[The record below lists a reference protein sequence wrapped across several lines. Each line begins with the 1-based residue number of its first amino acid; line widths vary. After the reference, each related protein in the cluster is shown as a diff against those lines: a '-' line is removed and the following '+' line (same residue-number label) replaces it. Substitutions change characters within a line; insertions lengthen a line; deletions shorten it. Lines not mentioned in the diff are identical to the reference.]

1 MALILVY
8 IKIARKVYYVLNKC
22 VQCVN
27 VYWLPSKLVWPRRR
41 RFPVISVGM
50 HRSLLQKSDANSQLY
65 VLVECLTIRQ
75 QERRNSRKI
84 LWIERKY
91 WTAVPRLTV
100 SRNEFRRFSANCES
114 KGGNCCVSW
123 CKWLN
128 GHGTTVPP
136 STSSPFNL
144 SSARISW

>member
-1 MALILVY
+1 
-8 IKIARKVYYVLNKC
+8 
-22 VQCVN
+22 
-27 VYWLPSKLVWPRRR
+27 
-41 RFPVISVGM
+41 M
-50 HRSLLQKSDANSQLY
+50 HRSILQKSDANSQLY

-75 QERRNSRKI
+75 QERRDSRKI

-123 CKWLN
+123 YKWLN
-128 GHGTTVPP
+128 DHGTTVPP
-136 STSSPFNL
+136 STNLLVVQSQLSVHLVIRPIAHPLVAEISGEDLLIDLLGRATDINALNSPLRFL
-144 SSARISW
+144 RYFVR